1 MKEVIESNYY
11 GWTEKEMKIETLKKK
26 FKENEKELMD
36 LFVEFNVKLID
47 VSLNGFKRLLEDN

>member
-1 MKEVIESNYY
+1 
-11 GWTEKEMKIETLKKK
+11 MKIETLKKK